1 MNSGRVPKRMPVGI
15 SARGSALAPEP
26 EPEPEAWVR
35 REGAANGRAQDLGDS
50 LLSGQNED
58 VEQGRE
64 EDANDASPLSP
75 VERLRRSVAQRRDA
89 GVARLHALQ
98 HGIQAGAVATGGS
111 RARCLFTLWLALL
124 LVLLVGFS
132 FLLAVNIDAWLG
144 TDQQGG
150 VILNDGGNTDVHHS
164 CDDNTSEP
172 QPGVGGCDCYTTST
186 ARFREEWIEASEL
199 GQGHVLGDDD
209 FFTIRLP
216 FPFTFYGR
224 EFSGDDQIIMVSS
237 NGYFTFGATHYKYGN
252 TQTIP
257 HDGVPDEMCAVYW
270 SDFDPALPSDPAAGQ
285 ASSAE
290 PSPRVFTYFR
300 QAEPRIQQPAAF
312 VVEWADIAHFGA
324 PSSACTFEAIVY
336 DNGYISFLY
345 QDITPTPN
353 NWAAP
358 SIGFED
364 ARGTAGVQIAFNDP
378 NWPPFGGHF
387 AVSIPRSCHSPEA
400 NGTAPAVQPHHQER
414 PDMTADGSC
423 GLRPC
428 DDHDPICA
436 TVKLVPSWCAESFGP
451 FPGSMTMEDVTM
463 NPKYRGKY
471 ATELCPLTCH
481 TCEQDAAR
489 QRAELLEARARNKLP
504 CSASAA
510 AAAGCDEL
518 EECYEVGEGVCRTTQ
533 CECMSVSYALGGPQ
547 VDLMR
552 DDCGV
557 CALPPSLRDGLSLDE
572 TRGQVPSGAKHTDGS
587 SRYPVWNAD
596 MDCAGQC
603 HGTAVIDQCGSCA
616 GGITTKVP
624 GSMLGCDGQCF
635 SSKQCSFDA
644 VSSPIIVLVSATC
657 IGLIM
662 VMLVTSTRRRL
673 VQHILA
679 ERQMQQGFNRERHA
693 ERTADLLRS
702 LHTVPF
708 DQDKEQLLQALGLPE
723 DAELC
728 NCSIC
733 LAEYEVCRPLIHPV
747 SEPTSYQPLATG
759 I

>member
-1 MNSGRVPKRMPVGI
+1 MPVEV
-15 SARGSALAPEP
+15 SVRGSALVPVPEP
-26 EPEPEAWVR
+26 EPEPELMMVQ
-35 REGAANGRAQDLGDS
+35 REGAANDRAHGLGDS
-50 LLSGQNED
+50 LLNAED
-58 VEQGRE
+58 IEQARE

-75 VERLRRSVAQRRDA
+75 VERLRRSAAQRRDT
-89 GVARLHALQ
+89 GLARLHALQ

-124 LVLLVGFS
+124 LMLLVGFS

-144 TDQQGG
+144 TEQQGG
-150 VILNDGGNTDVHHS
+150 VILDDGGNTDVHHS
-164 CDDNTSEP
+164 CDDSTSEP

-186 ARFREEWIEASEL
+186 ERFREEWIEASEL

-209 FFTIRLP
+209 FFTMRLP

-270 SDFDPALPSDPAAGQ
+270 SDFDPALPIDTAAGQ

-290 PSPRVFTYFR
+290 PSPRVFTYFQ
-300 QAEPRIQQPAAF
+300 QADTRTQQPAAF

-324 PSSACTFEAIVY
+324 PSSTCTFEAIVY
-336 DNGYISFLY
+336 DNGYLSFLY

-353 NWAAP
+353 TWAAP

-400 NGTAPAVQPHHQER
+400 NATAPAAQSHH
-414 PDMTADGSC
+414 PDMIVADVSC
-423 GLRPC
+423 GLQPC
-428 DDHDPICA
+428 DDRDPICA
-436 TVKLVPSWCAESFGP
+436 TVKLVPSWCAESFGH
-451 FPGSMTMEDVTM
+451 FPGSMPMEDLTM

-481 TCEQDAAR
+481 TCEEDAAR
-489 QRAELLEARARNKLP
+489 QRAELLEARERNKFP
-504 CSASAA
+504 CSASDAL
-510 AAAGCDEL
+510 AAGCGEF
-518 EECYEVGEGVCRTTQ
+518 EECYEVGEGVCRTAQ
-533 CECMSVSYALGGPQ
+533 CECMSISYAGSQ

-552 DDCGV
+552 DNCGV
-557 CALPPSLRDGLSLDE
+557 CALPPGFRDGLRLDE
-572 TRGQVPSGAKHTDGS
+572 T
-587 SRYPVWNAD
+587 RYPVWNAD

-603 HGTAVIDQCGSCA
+603 SGTAVIDQCGSCV
-616 GGITTKVP
+616 GGITTKAP

-644 VSSPIIVLVSATC
+644 ISSPIIVLGSATC

-662 VMLVTSTRRRL
+662 VLLVTSTRRRL

-679 ERQMQQGFNRERHA
+679 ERQLQQGFNRERHA
-693 ERTADLLRS
+693 ERTAILLRS
-702 LHTVPF
+702 LHTVTF

-728 NCSIC
+728 SCSIC
-733 LAEYEVCRPLIHPV
+733 LAEYEVCQPAIHQLP
-747 SEPTSYQPLATG
+747 YQ
-759 I
+759 